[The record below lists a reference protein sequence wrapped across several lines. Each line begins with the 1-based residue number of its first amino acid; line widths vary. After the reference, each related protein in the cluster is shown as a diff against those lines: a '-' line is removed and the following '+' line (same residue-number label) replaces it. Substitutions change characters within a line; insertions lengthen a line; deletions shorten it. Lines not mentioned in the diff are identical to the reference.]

1 MKVLA
6 IESELE
12 NCTGEDYSSVLIEE
26 AKIIFDLYKQNIIRE
41 IYFNDK
47 HCAVIVLE
55 CDSLYH
61 CKSILRTLPLVD
73 KGYITFEIMELK
85 PYTGFDRIINK

>member
-6 IESELE
+6 LESELK
-12 NCTGEDYSSVLIEE
+12 NFIGADYSKVLMEE

-55 CDSLYH
+55 CDSLDH
-61 CKSILRTLPLVD
+61 CKSILSTLPLVD
-73 KGYITFEIMELK
+73 KGFIAFEIMELRA
-85 PYTGFDRIINK
+85 YTGFDRIIKE